1 MVQLQSVAFFLF
13 SSKLVIIVM
22 NTSQHSY
29 LRAAALALGLAV
41 LFYFI
46 ALSVVANTAAALLAG
61 TAALVSGLLTPR
73 LLCSGR
79 EICPKKENE
88 SKKSSPA
95 VSKPSGATP
104 DAPAVTDART
114 LYVGNLPYRANE
126 AAIRKLFS
134 EYGQVISVRLVK
146 DKETGKRRGYGFVEM
161 PEKEAQAAI
170 AALNETEYLQR
181 TLKVREANEKR
192 EGTDSGENEG
202 F

>member
-1 MVQLQSVAFFLF
+1 MTA
-13 SSKLVIIVM
+13 
-22 NTSQHSY
+22 
-29 LRAAALALGLAV
+29 
-41 LFYFI
+41 I
-46 ALSVVANTAAALLAG
+46 A
-61 TAALVSGLLTPR
+61 
-73 LLCSGR
+73 
-79 EICPKKENE
+79 
-88 SKKSSPA
+88 
-95 VSKPSGATP
+95 
-104 DAPAVTDART
+104 DART

-146 DKETGKRRGYGFVEM
+146 DKETGKRGGYGFVEM

>member
-1 MVQLQSVAFFLF
+1 
-13 SSKLVIIVM
+13 M
-22 NTSQHSY
+22 NTPQHSY
-29 LRAAALALGLAV
+29 FRASALALGLAV
-41 LFYFI
+41 LFYVL
-46 ALSVVANTAAALLAG
+46 ALSFSTSINAALFAAV
-61 TAALVSGLLTPR
+61 AALVSGLLTPL
-73 LLCSGR
+73 LLCRSGCATATKDAASVKTSR
-79 EICPKKENE
+79 PTPQTIANPVQE
-88 SKKSSPA
+88 S
-95 VSKPSGATP
+95 VTI
-104 DAPAVTDART
+104 TDAKT

-192 EGTDSGENEG
+192 ESMELGDSEA
-202 F
+202 

>member
-1 MVQLQSVAFFLF
+1 
-13 SSKLVIIVM
+13 M
-22 NTSQHSY
+22 NTSQRSY
-29 LRAAALALGLAV
+29 FRAAALALGLAV

-46 ALSVVANTAAALLAG
+46 ALSVVASSAAALFAG
-61 TAALVSGLLTPR
+61 SAALISGLLIQL
-73 LLCSGR
+73 LLCNGQETCSV
-79 EICPKKENE
+79 KA
-88 SKKSSPA
+88 PA
-95 VSKPSGATP
+95 AKQASAVVSKPSSSVQEVSS
-104 DAPAVTDART
+104 VTDART

-134 EYGQVISVRLVK
+134 DYGQVISVRLVK

-192 EGTDSGENEG
+192 ENSELTDENNTES
-202 F
+202 

>member
-1 MVQLQSVAFFLF
+1 LIAFFVFLIN
-13 SSKLVIIVM
+13 LVTIVM
-22 NTSQHSY
+22 NTPQHSY
-29 LRAAALALGLAV
+29 FRASALALGLAV
-41 LFYFI
+41 LFYVL
-46 ALSVVANTAAALLAG
+46 ALSFSTSINAALFAAV
-61 TAALVSGLLTPR
+61 AALVSGLLTPL
-73 LLCSGR
+73 LLCRSSCAATTKDSSVKTSRSTPQTTANPVQESGT
-79 EICPKKENE
+79 I
-88 SKKSSPA
+88 
-95 VSKPSGATP
+95 
-104 DAPAVTDART
+104 TDAKT

-192 EGTDSGENEG
+192 ESMELGDGEA
-202 F
+202 